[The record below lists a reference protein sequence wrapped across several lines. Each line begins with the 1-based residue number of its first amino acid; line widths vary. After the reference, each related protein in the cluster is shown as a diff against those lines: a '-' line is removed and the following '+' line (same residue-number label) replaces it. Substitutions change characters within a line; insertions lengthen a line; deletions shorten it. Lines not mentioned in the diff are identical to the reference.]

1 MLAIVNKLLNYID
14 PRKYIRFFKKVLSK
28 INLIQEALG
37 RIEARQINDLD
48 LGISDSEFRVFSQWG
63 EDGIIQYLVNK
74 IEIKNKV
81 FVEFGIENY
90 LQSNTRFL
98 LINNNWSGLVIDG
111 NKSDIDY
118 LKQDQ
123 IYWAHNIKAENAFI
137 SKKNIESILTDSGID
152 PDIGMLSIDIDGNDY
167 WIWDSIESFYP
178 RIVICEYNSI
188 FGPFA
193 KVTTCYRDDF
203 TRYSEHHSGV
213 LYGASISALDDLAKG
228 KGYSLVAGN
237 TAGNNIFFV
246 RNDLLSSNLSILS
259 PQEAYQ
265 KANFREYKDKNGK
278 LTFDNFEERLRN
290 IQNEKVFDIGLQK
303 NLKVK
308 EVIKIP

>member
-1 MLAIVNKLLNYID
+1 MNKLIRYID
-14 PRKYIRFFKKVLSK
+14 PRAYFRFFKKVLSK

-37 RIEARQINDLD
+37 RIEARQINYLDLD
-48 LGISDSEFRVFSQWG
+48 ISDSEFRVYSQWG
-63 EDGIIQYLVNK
+63 EDGIIQYLLSK
-74 IEIKNKV
+74 IEIKDKV
-81 FVEFGIENY
+81 FVEFGVENY

-98 LINNNWSGLVIDG
+98 LQNNYWSGLVIDG
-111 NKSDIDY
+111 NKSDIEY
-118 LKQDQ
+118 LKKDQ

-137 SKKNIESILTDSGID
+137 TKNNIESILTDNGIK
-152 PDIGMLSIDIDGNDY
+152 PDLGILSIDIDGNDY
-167 WIWDSIESFYP
+167 WVWESIESFYP

-188 FGPFA
+188 FGPDA

-213 LYGASISALDDLAKG
+213 LYGASISALDDLAKR

-246 RNDLLSSNLSILS
+246 RNDLLSNLKVLS

-278 LTFDNFEERLRN
+278 LTYEDFEQRLIN
-290 IQNEKVFDIGLQK
+290 IQNEKIFDIDLQK
-303 NLKVK
+303 ILKLK
-308 EVIKIP
+308 EVVRIP

>member
-1 MLAIVNKLLNYID
+1 MKKLFNYID
-14 PRKYIRFFKKVLSK
+14 PRKYIRFFKKLLSK

-37 RIEARQINDLD
+37 RIEARQINDSD
-48 LGISDSEFRVFSQWG
+48 LTISDSEFRVFSQWG
-63 EDGIIQYLVNK
+63 EDGIIQYLINK

-81 FVEFGIENY
+81 FVEFGVENY

-98 LINNNWSGLVIDG
+98 LVNNYWSGLVIDG
-111 NKSDIDY
+111 NRSDIDY

-137 SKKNIESILTDSGID
+137 TKKNIESILSDSGID
-152 PDIGMLSIDIDGNDY
+152 PDLGILSIDIDGNDY
-167 WIWDSIESFYP
+167 WIWESIESFHP

-188 FGPFA
+188 FGPDA
-193 KVTTCYRDDF
+193 KVTTCYRNDF
-203 TRYSEHHSGV
+203 TRHSEHHSGV
-213 LYGASISALDDLAKG
+213 LYGASIKALDDLAKR
-228 KGYSLVAGN
+228 KGYCLVAGN

-246 RNDLLSSNLSILS
+246 RNDLLSNLTVLS

-290 IQNEKVFDIGLQK
+290 IQNEEIFDIDLQK
-303 NLKVK
+303 NVKVK
-308 EVIKIP
+308 EVIEIP